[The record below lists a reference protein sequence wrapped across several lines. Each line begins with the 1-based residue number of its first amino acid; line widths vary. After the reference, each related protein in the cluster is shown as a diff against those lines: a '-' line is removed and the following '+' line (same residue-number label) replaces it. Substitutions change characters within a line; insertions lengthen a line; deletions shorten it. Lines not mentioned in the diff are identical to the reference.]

1 MPYTVSAYG
10 MEFSDILTHG
20 TSVTKLYIEA
30 AKINEKDRLRDAAA
44 MMRRIAAN
52 PGGFTVI
59 RVKFSNLLTSY
70 YTTYRTIACDILH
83 DFFSVPCGSS
93 VPKTVPDDKLAAVHK
108 MLNLQHGEALLDQAH
123 PVCLEYAAEPGG
135 GIRRVF
141 PPGGNSMQQVFTKH
155 NDAESHTAKF
165 LAALCECCAF
175 CSFAVL
181 SDGVNLCCFVGR

>member
-1 MPYTVSAYG
+1 MPYAVSIFG
-10 MEFSDILTHG
+10 MQFNEILTHG
-20 TSVTKLYIEA
+20 TRITELYLEA
-30 AKINEKDRLRDAAA
+30 AKINEKNKHRDANS
-44 MMRRIAAN
+44 MMRRIAEN
-52 PGGFTVI
+52 QEGFTVV

-70 YTTYRTIACDILH
+70 YTNYRSIAGDILH
-83 DFFSVPCGSS
+83 DFFSVPSGASG
-93 VPKTVPDDKLAAVHK
+93 VRTVPGDKLAAVHK
-108 MLNLQHGEALLDQAH
+108 MLNLKHGEALLDQAH
-123 PVCLEYAAEPGG
+123 PVCQEYTPEPGG

>member
-1 MPYTVSAYG
+1 MSRIT
-10 MEFSDILTHG
+10 E
-20 TSVTKLYIEA
+20 LYLEA
-30 AKINEKDRLRDAAA
+30 AKINEKNKHRDANS
-44 MMRRIAAN
+44 MMRRIAEN
-52 PGGFTVI
+52 QEGFTVV

-70 YTTYRTIACDILH
+70 YTTYRSIACDILH
-83 DFFSVPCGSS
+83 DFFSVPRGSS

-108 MLNLQHGEALLDQAH
+108 MLNLQHGEALLDQTH

-155 NDAESHTAKF
+155 NDAESHYDSHTAKF

-181 SDGVNLCCFVGR
+181 SDGVNLCCLVGR